1 MQLPM
6 MALVFTVT
14 RPSYHLLR
22 DLTVNSSV
30 EKVSDG
36 VEVNHWRRELR
47 SGCGEDIVL
56 GVWFWAL
63 TVAGVSCRMM
73 AIWSEFSGVGGGG
86 EGCVV
91 IVKGWV
97 KEGEEN
103 RLEGAIPFNL
113 GNCQRLLLLTLSD
126 NNLNGSIPRQLL
138 TVSLLSI
145 RVDIARNC
153 LSRSLPLEV
162 GNLKNIGE
170 IDISE
175 NGLSDEITGTLGG
188 CSSLENLYLQQNSF
202 QGSIPSSLESL
213 RGPNI
218 EDP

>member
-22 DLTVNSSV
+22 DLTVTSSV

-97 KEGEEN
+97 KEGEVVETGEGREKWGRGREARRERRALILYKTLGLPMEN
-103 RLEGAIPFNL
+103 SVSISYPGFSGGGSGTNTGSSGNGAGSSSGGDGDGDYFGMIFGSGAPPTALCTTTTTILLSLLIILTLCISTN
-113 GNCQRLLLLTLSD
+113 RDALLLLLQLS
-126 NNLNGSIPRQLL
+126 
-138 TVSLLSI
+138 
-145 RVDIARNC
+145 
-153 LSRSLPLEV
+153 
-162 GNLKNIGE
+162 
-170 IDISE
+170 
-175 NGLSDEITGTLGG
+175 
-188 CSSLENLYLQQNSF
+188 
-202 QGSIPSSLESL
+202 
-213 RGPNI
+213 
-218 EDP
+218 